1 MVKGGKKGPAPLKP
15 VTREYT
21 IKLGKYLYKKSFKK
35 RARVAVKAVK
45 EFARRE
51 MKTDDVRVHPEL
63 NKFLWSHGCRAV
75 PRRVRVRL
83 HRKRDEDE
91 DGDGFYTEATYVP
104 VDTFHELLTETVED

>member
-1 MVKGGKKGPAPLKP
+1 MVKGKKPANKLKP

-45 EFARRE
+45 DFAFKTMGTRE
-51 MKTDDVRVHPEL
+51 VRVDPGL
-63 NKFLWSHGCRAV
+63 NKHLWSRGCRAV

-83 HRKRDEDE
+83 ERKRDEDE
-91 DGDGFYTEATYVP
+91 DGDGWYTSATHVP
-104 VDTFHELLTETVED
+104 VDTFKGLLTTKIED